1 MTPQQQ
7 ALQRIRAEYLEM
19 PGLSLTPDQV
29 RRLCGVERAA
39 CDAALGALVE
49 ANFLC
54 VRSDGSY
61 TRVTDGLAVAPRPLR
76 AELQRSRSSKPA
88 AKAG

>member
-1 MTPQQQ
+1 MTLQQH
-7 ALQRIRAEYLEM
+7 ALQRIRAEYVEM

-29 RRLCGVERAA
+29 RRLCGVDRAA
-39 CDAALGALVE
+39 CDAALGALVAE
-49 ANFLC
+49 NFLT

-61 TRVTDGLAVAPRPLR
+61 ARVTDGLSVTPRPLR
-76 AELQRSRSSKPA
+76 VGLQPSRSSTPT